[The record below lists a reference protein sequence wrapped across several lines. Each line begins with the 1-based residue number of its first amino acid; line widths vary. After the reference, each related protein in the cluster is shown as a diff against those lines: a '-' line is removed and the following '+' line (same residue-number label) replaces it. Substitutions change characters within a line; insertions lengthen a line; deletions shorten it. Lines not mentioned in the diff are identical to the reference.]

1 MLSEIIQEG
10 CDGVRI
16 EGSPS
21 PELESTVLPFSAG
34 NAQAAGGGRAGKKC
48 MTII

>member
-1 MLSEIIQEG
+1 MPEIIQEG

-21 PELESTVLPFSAG
+21 PELESAVLPFSAG
-34 NAQAAGGGRAGKKC
+34 NAQAAGEGELARNA
-48 MTII
+48 